1 MSGLLLL
8 SFYLSF
14 ESQNYFFM
22 KILKRTFYFF
32 LTISLIQ
39 ACKPT
44 ETAVNFD
51 ETVNLDTIDIEPAKP
66 KVYNASESRV
76 NDLIHTKLEVSFDWD
91 STYLYGKASLTF
103 TPYFYAVDSLIL
115 DAKGFQLH
123 EVALLNNI
131 GEKSPLAYSYDSSFI
146 RIALDKTYQ
155 RTDTYQVFIHYTAMP
170 NKLDAGGS
178 AAITSDK
185 GLYFIN
191 ADGSDPEKPK
201 QIWTQGETEASSCWF
216 PTIDSPNEK
225 TTQEIYI
232 TVDSNYVTLSNGA
245 LMFQTENE
253 DGTHTDYW
261 KQDLPHAPY
270 LFMMAVGD
278 FAVVKD
284 EWRSKPV
291 HYYVEPKYEAYAK
304 DIYPNTPEMLEFF
317 SNRLGYDYPWDKYH
331 QIVVRDYV
339 SGAMENTGAVIF
351 GDFIQGDDR
360 FLIDNSGEDIVAH
373 EMFHHWFGDLVT
385 CESWANLPLNEAF
398 ATYGEYLWNEHK
410 YGKDQADYHGN
421 NDLKV
426 YLQTSRSAKKK
437 LIRFDYGHRME
448 MFDAHSYQKGGRV
461 LHMLRAY
468 VGDDAFF
475 AALNL
480 YLKDNEYQAAEIH
493 HLRLAFEEVTGED
506 LNWFFNQWF
515 LSAGHPEIEV
525 KHEFVDST
533 KTLHVTLK
541 QTQEGEEIPAI
552 FELYTDVEIVH
563 GDGKKSI
570 EPIHLTKREQTFTYS
585 LDKAPLLVNFDA
597 NKTLLAEIDQDFDK
611 SEAVVLFEKG
621 ENFLDRYTAIKEMKR
636 AKDEASLK
644 AIESALEDDFWKIR
658 ETALENSKYLIRQ
671 KKESLLPIIKKMA
684 LEDEKSA
691 VRSEAFN
698 TLSKYYEEEVPAEF
712 LKKGLADKSYRV
724 VSTSLDALYEIDS
737 KVGIAEAKQLEKADN
752 NGIKLAI
759 AKIYAEDGASEHNT
773 FFQKAVSE
781 MGGFNL
787 YPLLASYGSFLET
800 QDALII
806 EKAVPTL
813 KKVAQNEGA
822 WFVRMSGIN
831 AISQLKKKYQKQE
844 KEAKAELGEEDSSK
858 DASQLNAELEEAKKM
873 IELLKASLQEIRKG
887 EENEN
892 LLRIIDSN
900 LN

>member
-1 MSGLLLL
+1 MKIQQSPLYLLLVFAL
-8 SFYLSF
+8 F
-14 ESQNYFFM
+14 
-22 KILKRTFYFF
+22 
-32 LTISLIQ
+32 Q
-39 ACKPT
+39 ACQPT
-44 ETAVNFD
+44 QEVVQFD
-51 ETVNLDTIDIEPAKP
+51 ESVNLDTIDIEPPKP
-66 KVYNASESRV
+66 KVYQAAETRV

-91 STYLYGKASLTF
+91 STYLYGKAFLTF
-103 TPYFYAVDSLIL
+103 SPYFYEVDSLIL

-123 EVALLNNI
+123 EVALLNKI
-131 GEKSPLAYSYDSSFI
+131 GEKSPLQYSYDSSFI
-146 RIALDKTYQ
+146 HIALDKIYQ
-155 RTDTYQVFIHYTAMP
+155 RTDTFQVFIDYTAMP

-191 ADGSDPEKPK
+191 PDGSDPDKPK

-261 KQDLPHAPY
+261 KQELPHAPY
-270 LFMMAVGD
+270 LFMMAIGD

-284 EWRSKPV
+284 EWRDKPV
-291 HYYVEPKYEAYAK
+291 HYYVEHKYEAFAK

-317 SNRLGYDYPWDKYH
+317 SKRLDYDYPWDKFH
-331 QIVVRDYV
+331 QVVVRDYV
-339 SGAMENTGAVIF
+339 SGAMENTGAVIY
-351 GDFIQGDDR
+351 GDFVQGDDR
-360 FLIDNSGEDIVAH
+360 FLIDNSAEDIVAH

-410 YGKDQADYHGN
+410 YGKDQADYHGY
-421 NDLKV
+421 NDLRV
-426 YLQTSRSAKKK
+426 YLQSARTAKKK
-437 LIRFDYGHRME
+437 LIRFDYDHRME

-461 LHMLRAY
+461 LHMLRNY

-475 AALNL
+475 TALNL
-480 YLKDNEYQAAEIH
+480 YLKDNEFQPAEIH
-493 HLRLAFEEVTGED
+493 HLRLAFEEITGED

-515 LSAGHPEIEV
+515 LKAGHPKIEIER
-525 KHEFVDST
+525 EFVDST
-533 KTLHVTLK
+533 KTLTLELV
-541 QTQEGEEIPAI
+541 QTQEGDEIPAI
-552 FELYTDVEIVH
+552 FEIYTDVEIVKAN
-563 GDGKKSI
+563 GEKVI
-570 EPIHLTKREQTFTYS
+570 EPIHMTQREQSFTFT
-585 LDKAPLLVNFDA
+585 LEKAPLLVNVDA
-597 NKTLLAEIDQDFDK
+597 HKSLLAEIDQDFDK
-611 SEAVVLFEKG
+611 NEAVVLYEKG
-621 ENFLDRYTAIKEMKR
+621 ENFMDRYTAIKEMKR

-658 ETALENSKYLIRQ
+658 ETALENSKYLIRE
-671 KKESLLPIIKKMA
+671 KKESLLPLIKKMA

-712 LKKGLADKSYRV
+712 LKKGLEDKSYRV
-724 VSTSLDALYEIDS
+724 VSNSLDALYEIDA
-737 KVGIAEAKQLEKADN
+737 KDGIEEAKKLESADN
-752 NGIKLAI
+752 SGIKLAI
-759 AKIYAEDGASEHNT
+759 ANIYAEDGDPAQLE
-773 FFQKAVSE
+773 FFQKAVDE
-781 MGGFNL
+781 MSGFNL
-787 YPLLASYGSFLET
+787 YPLLASYGNYLEA
-800 QDALII
+800 QDAELIQ
-806 EKAVPTL
+806 KAIPSL
-813 KKVAQNEGA
+813 QKVAKNENA
-822 WFVRMSGIN
+822 WFVRMSGVN
-831 AISQLKKKYQKQE
+831 AIAQLKKKFQKKADEIETEIQDE
-844 KEAKAELGEEDSSK
+844 ESTKDPAKLK
-858 DASQLNAELEEAKKM
+858 AELEEAQSM
-873 IELLKASLQEIRKG
+873 VDQLQNSLKEIRKG